1 MELLY
6 LFLVLLFKV
15 IQYLTKQFYKFDLGT
30 DWSKFPS
37 AYAETTQSWQ
47 IEGVAVNGQISNGS
61 FFTLTPAN
69 KQIKIELQDHSL
81 IPMVKLFT
89 SGVCSIDID
98 FHFFKLKKF

>member
-1 MELLY
+1 MEILY

-15 IQYLTKQFYKFDLGT
+15 IQYLTKQFHKFYLGT

-61 FFTLTPAN
+61 YFTLTPGN
-69 KQIKIELQDHSL
+69 NQIKIELQDHL
-81 IPMVKLFT
+81 VFPIVKLFT
-89 SGVCSIDID
+89 SGVCTIID
-98 FHFFKLKKF
+98 FFFLTETF